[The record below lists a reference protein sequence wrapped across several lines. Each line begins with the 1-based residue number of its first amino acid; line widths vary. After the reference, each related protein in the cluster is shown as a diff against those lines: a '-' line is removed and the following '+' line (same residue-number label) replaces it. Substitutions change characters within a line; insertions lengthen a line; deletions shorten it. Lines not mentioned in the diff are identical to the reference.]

1 LVTILREKDSMSD
14 TLKKQ
19 INDLKDDL
27 RKKSTEVESAIKRV
41 TDEEREK

>member
-1 LVTILREKDSMSD
+1 VTILREKDSMSD